1 MDQFCYTRHQV
12 VVWSSTEMHD
22 GAHCPV
28 SGSRNSM
35 HTCNKVTRIKE
46 TKLVQI
52 RVQYT
57 SRTRWRTI
65 PSGPLARVRAPLTRG
80 QQPHEQSTHPFQKLI
95 KIKGTKKCNYV

>member
-1 MDQFCYTRHQV
+1 MDQFRYTRHQV

-46 TKLVQI
+46 TKLASPNTHTVHFENEMA
-52 RVQYT
+52 YHSKWAT
-57 SRTRWRTI
+57 S
-65 PSGPLARVRAPLTRG
+65 
-80 QQPHEQSTHPFQKLI
+80 
-95 KIKGTKKCNYV
+95 